1 MDILLLTQELNRR
14 VNDFFFRYPDSEPE
28 PITMEL
34 SQQGISSTA
43 SANKKHK
50 RSGSTKKQHPVPPQV
65 QLHSY
70 SSSEEDLKSTPEY
83 GSDSEKGKELNVLV

>member
-1 MDILLLTQELNRR
+1 
-14 VNDFFFRYPDSEPE
+14 
-28 PITMEL
+28 MEL

-50 RSGSTKKQHPVPPQV
+50 RSGSNKKQPPPPPQV

-83 GSDSEKGKELNVLV
+83 GSDNEKGKELIVEC